1 MSQLNP
7 ASPLNEPRNW
17 RDYARPGLRLDEA
30 AHIAVAVDCVPI
42 AFSQRALRVFLV
54 RRNEEPFA
62 GCWSLPGG
70 YVAINESLE
79 DGGHRLFVSRVGLE
93 PTHLEQIRTFG
104 NPNRDP
110 RGRVVS
116 VCFLSLARPA
126 EDQLK
131 AAARGENAGWFEASA
146 LPRLAFDHAE
156 IINAAMTGLR
166 DKVRHEPLAFAMLPQ
181 KFSLTQLQTL
191 YEACLGKRLD
201 KRNFRKKIMET
212 GTLRDLDERQLGVAH
227 RAAKLYTFDRAAYDA
242 YRKTGEEVSFVA

>member
-1 MSQLNP
+1 MTQSFS
-7 ASPLNEPRNW
+7 AGSIDAPRNW
-17 RDYARPGLRLDEA
+17 RDFARPGLRLDEA

-54 RRNEEPFA
+54 RRNEEPFL
-62 GCWSLPGG
+62 GMWSLPGG
-70 YVAINESLE
+70 YVALNESLE

-93 PTHLEQIRTFG
+93 PTYLDQIRTFG

-146 LPRLAFDHAE
+146 LPKLAFDHPE
-156 IINAAMTGLR
+156 IISAAMTAMR
-166 DKVRHEPLAFAMLPQ
+166 ERIRHEPLAFAMLPP

-201 KRNFRKKIMET
+201 KRNFRKKILET
-212 GTLRDLDERQLGVAH
+212 GTLRDLDEHQTGVAH
-227 RAAKLYTFDRAAYDA
+227 RAAKLYTYDRAAFDEH
-242 YRKTGEEVSFVA
+242 RKAGDEVSFVA